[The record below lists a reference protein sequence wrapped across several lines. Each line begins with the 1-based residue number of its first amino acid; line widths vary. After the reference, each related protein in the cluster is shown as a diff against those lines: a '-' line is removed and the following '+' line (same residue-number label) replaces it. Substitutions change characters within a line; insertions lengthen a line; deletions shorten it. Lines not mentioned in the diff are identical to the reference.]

1 MFKTP
6 LKGWSRKS
14 WDNTISEQT
23 TDCLRKAN
31 NAGISP
37 FALLPLQFRPRRT
50 VCIINGFTDNIK
62 YTKSQE
68 QALVV
73 SRHHCWETNNKN
85 PIKLIYQ
92 LKWNILRGKKR
103 NACLAFNAALH
114 TQHKIIWK
122 TLQSALFHYKE
133 HSKEKH
139 SSPPNKHNCID
150 KLNQTI
156 WKQYKQVNMLRG
168 SSKLWSHKEKSYQ
181 PNFFQSYMW
190 EQGLRGHVLC
200 CLTIYLD
207 SWWEKKESRDAWHS
221 GNKQTVKM
229 LWKSPTSIALD
240 QGRLS
245 VCYNAIQLNGGGQDM
260 FKAISVNN

>member
-1 MFKTP
+1 MQAS
-6 LKGWSRKS
+6 L
-14 WDNTISEQT
+14 
-23 TDCLRKAN
+23 CLPCCHC
-31 NAGISP
+31 SSDP
-37 FALLPLQFRPRRT
+37 DL
-50 VCIINGFTDNIK
+50 CIRNGFTDNIK

-73 SRHHCWETNNKN
+73 SRHHCRETNNKN

-103 NACLAFNAALH
+103 NACLAFTAALH
-114 TQHKIIWK
+114 TQRKIIWK

-156 WKQYKQVNMLRG
+156 WKRYKQVNMLRG

-190 EQGLRGHVLC
+190 EQGLMLC
-200 CLTIYLD
+200 CLTIHLD
-207 SWWEKKESRDAWHS
+207 SWWEKKDDAFRKQRRLTLREQANCEDAVKESNKYRS
-221 GNKQTVKM
+221 G
-229 LWKSPTSIALD
+229 P
-240 QGRLS
+240 R
-245 VCYNAIQLNGGGQDM
+245 
-260 FKAISVNN
+260 